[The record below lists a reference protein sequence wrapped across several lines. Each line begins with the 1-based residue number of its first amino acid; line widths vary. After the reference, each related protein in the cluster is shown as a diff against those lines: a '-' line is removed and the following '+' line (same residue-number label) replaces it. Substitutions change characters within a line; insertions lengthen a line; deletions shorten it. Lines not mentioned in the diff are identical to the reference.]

1 MSIRTRPM
9 PVVALAM
16 RCQIRRTGIHRVGLC
31 LLTYVHLEVSAGS
44 VLAQREHWK
53 LAASSVVATAV
64 RAKSSCRGLSLR
76 LSKRRHSSS
85 CSHVARLTSNT
96 FRNNIRLTRLSSNVF
111 AVENSVRVVI
121 KFYYGWVKNPFFLK
135 DNLLVAEDQPIV

>member
-1 MSIRTRPM
+1 
-9 PVVALAM
+9 
-16 RCQIRRTGIHRVGLC
+16 
-31 LLTYVHLEVSAGS
+31 
-44 VLAQREHWK
+44 
-53 LAASSVVATAV
+53 
-64 RAKSSCRGLSLR
+64 
-76 LSKRRHSSS
+76 
-85 CSHVARLTSNT
+85 VARLTSNA